1 MPASLVLVEGE
12 SDAQTLWMH
21 DIPALGLPG
30 AASWQEPW
38 ADELKEIREILV
50 VQGWALARRPWLV
63 ESGAVIVV
71 DVYDPLHL
79 EQLERTRSDDAVH
92 RREVVWHANAVLN
105 EQLGRSAGTQQLT
118 RVAGDWRL
126 HFAPARPLAA
136 LEAVARSAA
145 RTLADVG
152 TAVRRCAGETCSL
165 FFTDNSPTGSRRW
178 CDATTCGVN
187 GRVERRRGNRR

>member
-1 MPASLVLVEGE
+1 MPPAAFILLG
-12 SDAQTLWMH
+12 DALWL
-21 DIPALGLPG
+21 DFVNTARGRTPLCPDLLPDAEAYAAWCALQRL
-30 AASWQEPW
+30 
-38 ADELKEIREILV
+38 
-50 VQGWALARRPWLV
+50 
-63 ESGAVIVV
+63 ESGADSTTFARVLEVRERLTTLA
-71 DVYDPLHL
+71 DALHDGR
-79 EQLERTRSDDAVH
+79 QLPGKAI
-92 RREVVWHANAVLN
+92 AVLN
-105 EQLGRSAGTQQLT
+105 EQLGHSPGTQQLT

-136 LEAVARSAA
+136 LEAIARSAA

-178 CDATTCGVN
+178 CDAATCGLN